1 MCIMWLIL
9 WHVGIKLKKL
19 VGDSLLIGFACADRN
34 MISECFCLRMRPS
47 SSGGLGGFKL
57 PFSLKL
63 ILNEVGGY
71 TFII

>member
-1 MCIMWLIL
+1 MCRQEHDIRMFLSEDETI
-9 WHVGIKLKKL
+9 IKWR
-19 VGDSLLIGFACADRN
+19 F
-34 MISECFCLRMRPS
+34 
-47 SSGGLGGFKL
+47 GGFKL